1 MDIFTRIIFWQIW
14 GGMQLNIRRILFEAK
29 RKFLFCMIRP
39 SFLKR
44 KEKVYLVIVNYC
56 ICYVLYQ
63 WKSISLPEPWSYS
76 YEQEWLQTIWG
87 STSWSPRVWD
97 RVWGWSTPEGY
108 GEESAWN
115 QCYSWKVNN
124 KPRTILHDIIHS
136 IMIGLELLQGKS
148 GKLDW
153 RLAGFYQLRGWDIIF
168 IFTQG
173 MHSVDGFHWGAAC
186 SRPFVNETGWQ

>member
-29 RKFLFCMIRP
+29 CKCLFCMIRP

-44 KEKVYLVIVNYC
+44 KEKVHLVIVNYC

-97 RVWGWSTPEGY
+97 RVWGWSTPKGY

-148 GKLDW
+148 GKWKYYIHASELVMYIV
-153 RLAGFYQLRGWDIIF
+153 RLK
-168 IFTQG
+168 
-173 MHSVDGFHWGAAC
+173 
-186 SRPFVNETGWQ
+186 TGWFLSAERLGHHFHIHTRGCIV

>member
-1 MDIFTRIIFWQIW
+1 
-14 GGMQLNIRRILFEAK
+14 
-29 RKFLFCMIRP
+29 MIRP

-44 KEKVYLVIVNYC
+44 KEKVHLVIVNYC

-97 RVWGWSTPEGY
+97 RVWGWSTPKGY

-124 KPRTILHDIIHS
+124 KPRTILHDVIHS
-136 IMIGLELLQGKS
+136 IMMGLELLQGKS
-148 GKLDW
+148 GEWKYYIHASELVMYIV
-153 RLAGFYQLRGWDIIF
+153 RLK
-168 IFTQG
+168 
-173 MHSVDGFHWGAAC
+173 
-186 SRPFVNETGWQ
+186 TGWFLSAGRLGHHFHIHTRGCVV

>member
-1 MDIFTRIIFWQIW
+1 MDKLNYWFIIGSLSFLFMDIFKRIIFWQIW

-29 RKFLFCMIRP
+29 RKCLFCMIRP

-44 KEKVYLVIVNYC
+44 KEKVHLVIVNYC

-124 KPRTILHDIIHS
+124 KPRTILHDIIHDS
-136 IMIGLELLQGKS
+136 IMMGLELL
-148 GKLDW
+148 
-153 RLAGFYQLRGWDIIF
+153 
-168 IFTQG
+168 
-173 MHSVDGFHWGAAC
+173 
-186 SRPFVNETGWQ
+186 